1 MKKAVSI
8 ILTVLAVLTM
18 FTACGKKDTAAWEK
32 TNEAFKDVVVY
43 KYGNTISADYSST
56 CSIKVEDGNYKNFV
70 KYVSDLKKAGFEYFG
85 GDIPENLNLN
95 DGQANWRCSNGKVYL
110 QLIYSETGTKSY
122 DMFGCNLQIYG
133 YSEKPD
139 SWEASKTGK
148 DDETTA
154 GDKAE
159 STTKGKKESATKAE
173 KTTEK
178 ATSEKK

>member
-8 ILTVLAVLTM
+8 ILTVFAVLAM
-18 FTACGKKDTAAWEK
+18 FTACGKDTTAWEN

-56 CSIKVEDGNYKNFV
+56 CSIKIEDGKYKNFV

-85 GDIPENLNLN
+85 GDIPENINLN

-110 QLIYSETGTKSY
+110 QLIYSETGTTSY

-133 YSEKPD
+133 YSQKPE
-139 SWEASKTGK
+139 SWKELKSDEA
-148 DDETTA
+148 DETTA
-154 GDKAE
+154 EGADETTSE
-159 STTKGKKESATKAE
+159 SSTDAVEE
-173 KTTEK
+173 TTEK
-178 ATSEKK
+178 K